1 MEAAEMA
8 VGRTASVMTAVPV
21 GITTYDA
28 DGNRRRRRR
37 RCPRGAATAD
47 VDVMMTMV
55 GEMGGK
61 ATARQRRGNG
71 KASTRQRQ
79 GNKKYAK
86 ATGYG
91 AAGGRGNKAINKRI
105 TNNR

>member
-1 MEAAEMA
+1 MVVAAA
-8 VGRTASVMTAVPV
+8 PV

-28 DGNRRRRRR
+28 DGDRRRR
-37 RCPRGAATAD
+37 RCPRGAATD
-47 VDVMMTMV
+47 VDVMMTMA

-61 ATARQRRGNG
+61 AMMRQWRGNG

-79 GNKKYAK
+79 GNKKDAK

-91 AAGGRGNKAINKRI
+91 AAGGRGNTAINKRI
-105 TNNR
+105 TNTR